1 MEGAMMLMLIHGD
14 LTYAKSAADV
24 AKHLVKK
31 RGLPAPVPLQRNKR
45 C

>member
-24 AKHLVKK
+24 AKQPVKK
-31 RGLPAPVPLQRNKR
+31 RDLPAPVPVQRNKR

>member
-31 RGLPAPVPLQRNKR
+31 RGLPAVPLQRNKR